1 MKPKLAEAIVGFLS
15 FSGEAC
21 DYVWQSAKVSEH
33 HWDHALRWLD
43 DTGLALY
50 FLQKLKDTDG
60 TNAVPTRVLSG
71 LEKRLR
77 ANQERVAH
85 MARQFDFLND
95 RFRENRVRFV
105 VVKGLSLVPQFCPDA
120 NLRHQSD
127 FDYLVDD
134 ESLPIAQRILEE
146 AGYVSKLSHSAKEFI
161 YLTPAMGKA
170 RLGDEHYQARAPY
183 AVELHLD
190 IWDPDLHNV
199 CLPQSLSVRDV
210 KTYQWRE
217 FTFPVLPDED
227 AFLVQ
232 VLHACHHLFTYW
244 IRLSSL
250 WEIGY
255 FLTRRVSDAS
265 FWSRIEKRVEGNTV
279 FQEFTVVVIELV
291 AKLFGA
297 PIPPAVRVW
306 GRRIRPASRVWIEN
320 YGREWVFGE
329 VPTYQ
334 LRLFPRAK

>member
-1 MKPKLAEAIVGFLS
+1 
-15 FSGEAC
+15 
-21 DYVWQSAKVSEH
+21 
-33 HWDHALRWLD
+33 
-43 DTGLALY
+43 
-50 FLQKLKDTDG
+50 
-60 TNAVPTRVLSG
+60 
-71 LEKRLR
+71 
-77 ANQERVAH
+77 
-85 MARQFDFLND
+85 
-95 RFRENRVRFV
+95 
-105 VVKGLSLVPQFCPDA
+105 
-120 NLRHQSD
+120 
-127 FDYLVDD
+127 
-134 ESLPIAQRILEE
+134 
-146 AGYVSKLSHSAKEFI
+146 
-161 YLTPAMGKA
+161 
-170 RLGDEHYQARAPY
+170 
-183 AVELHLD
+183 
-190 IWDPDLHNV
+190 
-199 CLPQSLSVRDV
+199 LPQSLSVRDV

-255 FLTRRVSDAS
+255 FLTRRASDAS

-320 YGREWVFGE
+320 YGREWLFGE
-329 VPTYQ
+329 VPTYSCACSPWPSW
-334 LRLFPRAK
+334 FYFYSSNT